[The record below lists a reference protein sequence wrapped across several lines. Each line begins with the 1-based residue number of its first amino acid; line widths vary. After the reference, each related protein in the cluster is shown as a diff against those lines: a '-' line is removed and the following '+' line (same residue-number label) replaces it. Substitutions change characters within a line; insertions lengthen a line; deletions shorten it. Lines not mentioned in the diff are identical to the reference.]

1 MNRRALTRLLLS
13 ASCACV
19 LGMGCDRRE
28 GEGSNLNEN
37 IQRTVGDPQKSP
49 GMLGGNSG
57 PEVDAS
63 CCTEAGDAGATVPAA
78 DAGG

>member
-1 MNRRALTRLLLS
+1 MKGRALTRLLLA
-13 ASCACV
+13 ASSACV

-37 IQRTVGDPQKSP
+37 IERTIGDPQKSQ

-63 CCTEAGDAGATVPAA
+63 CCTEAGDASATVPSA
-78 DAGG
+78 DAGP